1 VYDGAIADF
10 TAELQ
15 LDPTAA
21 PAFLGRG
28 LAFVETGQPDWAIAD
43 LTEALRLDPRLAR
56 AYTGRG
62 VAWKAKHEYQHAI
75 DDLNEAIRLAPNDA
89 DAHSALAT
97 IRATCPD
104 DRYRDGSLA
113 FANAT
118 RAYQLHGKTCAHCL
132 DTLGA
137 AYAEAGDFP
146 RAVTWQT
153 KALAALPEGD
163 AERDSFDA
171 RLALYR
177 DNKPYRDQPGAGSAD
192 SIAVGPSEPNGAR

>member
-1 VYDGAIADF
+1 M
-10 TAELQ
+10 
-15 LDPTAA
+15 
-21 PAFLGRG
+21 
-28 LAFVETGQPDWAIAD
+28 
-43 LTEALRLDPRLAR
+43 RLDPKLAR

-89 DAHSALAT
+89 DAHGALAT

-113 FANAT
+113 FAAAT

-163 AERDSFDA
+163 TERDSFDA

-177 DNKPYRDQPGAGSAD
+177 DNKPYRDLPARVRPTRSRWHL
-192 SIAVGPSEPNGAR
+192 PSRHEAR